1 MSEEHSPQERP
12 SERGTLS
19 TSRSLLAR
27 LHEGEA
33 VAWYR
38 LVDLYSPLVRYWC
51 RRLGVNEQDV
61 PDLMQDVFQT
71 VAAKL
76 HLFRKERP
84 TDTFRGWLRTM
95 TRNKV
100 IDFFRIEGRTPTA
113 VGGTDAF
120 NRMKEV
126 TDQLMEEDEGEQIVF
141 SEVLMRSLNLVQEH
155 FEERTWKAFWKVAVE
170 GKDIQDVAAELGMR
184 PGTVRVAKSRV
195 LSRLRRELGDLHD

>member
-1 MSEEHSPQERP
+1 MSHVSRP
-12 SERGTLS
+12 KQQPAERGTLS

-51 RRLGVNEQDV
+51 RRLGANEQDV

-76 HLFRKERP
+76 HMFRKERP
-84 TDTFRGWLRTM
+84 TDTFRGWLRTV

-100 IDFFRIEGRTPTA
+100 IDFFRTQGRNPTA

-120 NRMKEV
+120 NRMKQV
-126 TDQLMEEDEGEQIVF
+126 TDELTDDDEGEQVVF
-141 SEVLMRSLNLVQEH
+141 SEVLMRSLNLVQDH
-155 FEERTWKAFWKVAVE
+155 FEERTWQAFWKVAVDGE
-170 GKDIQDVAAELGMR
+170 DIQDVARELQMR

-195 LSRLRRELGDLHD
+195 LSRLRRELGDLND

>member
-1 MSEEHSPQERP
+1 MSSDDSSDRTP

-33 VAWYR
+33 AAWYR

-51 RRLGVNEQDV
+51 RRLGVAEQDV
-61 PDLMQDVFQT
+61 PDLMQEVFQT

-76 HLFRKERP
+76 RLFRKDRS
-84 TDTFRGWLRTM
+84 TDTFRGWLRTV

-100 IDFFRIEGRTPTA
+100 IDYYRVQGRHPSAT
-113 VGGTDAF
+113 GGTDAF
-120 NRMKEV
+120 MRMTEV
-126 TDQLMEEDEGEQIVF
+126 PDSIDGDDEGEKVVF
-141 SEVLMRSLNLVQEH
+141 SEVLLRSLSLVQDH
-155 FEERTWKAFWKVAVE
+155 FEERTWQAFWKVAVE
-170 GKDIQDVAAELGMR
+170 GQDIGDVAAELSMR

-195 LSRLRRELGDLHD
+195 LSRLRRELGDLSE